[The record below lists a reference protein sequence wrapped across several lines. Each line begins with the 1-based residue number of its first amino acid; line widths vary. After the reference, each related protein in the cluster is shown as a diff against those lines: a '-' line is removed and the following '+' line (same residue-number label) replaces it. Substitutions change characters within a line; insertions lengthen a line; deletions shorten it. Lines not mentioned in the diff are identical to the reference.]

1 MKKKRWLDKPYNN
14 LNASLRETFG
24 EKVIKLSVDGGF
36 SCPNRDG
43 LVGRGGCVFCSE
55 EGSGDFAGSRCK
67 SITDQLSE
75 QIELLKAKWPKAK
88 YIAYFQSYSNT
99 YGDMSHMEKQF
110 QEALSLEGVVG
121 LAIATRAD
129 CIDDDVLNLLEQLN
143 KQTYLWVEMGLQ
155 SIYQTHHQWLN
166 TGYSPEQF
174 EKTAHQLG
182 SRGIRLVGHIILG
195 LPGAPETEVEDT
207 VDFLNRIP
215 LQGLKV
221 HMLNVLKHT
230 ALAQMYEE
238 CPFYL
243 LSEEAYINQVV
254 DIIERLKPSIVI
266 HRVTGDGAKS
276 LLVAPRWI
284 LNKRKVLNDL
294 QKAFKTRESYQGK
307 HLD

>member
-1 MKKKRWLDKPYNN
+1 MKMTKWLDKPYNN

-43 LVGRGGCVFCSE
+43 VVGTGGCVFCSE
-55 EGSGDFAGSRCK
+55 EGSGDFAGCRTQ

-75 QIELLKAKWPKAK
+75 QIELLKPKWPKAK

-99 YGDMSHMEKQF
+99 YGDISYMEKQF
-110 QEALSLEGVVG
+110 REALSLEGLVG
-121 LAIATRAD
+121 LAIATRVD
-129 CIDDDVLNLLEQLN
+129 CIDEDVLTLLGQLN
-143 KQTYLWVEMGLQ
+143 KETYLWVEMGLQ
-155 SIYQTHHQWLN
+155 SIYQAHHDWLN

-174 EKTAHQLG
+174 KETAGQLG
-182 SRGIRLVGHIILG
+182 DRGIRLVGHIILG
-195 LPGAPETEVEDT
+195 LPGSPETEVEDT
-207 VDFLNRIP
+207 VHFLNQLP
-215 LQGLKV
+215 LQGLKI

-230 ALAQMYEE
+230 ALAKMYEE
-238 CPFYL
+238 NPFDL
-243 LSEEAYINQVV
+243 MSEEAYINQVV

-266 HRVTGDGAKS
+266 HRVTGDGAKA
-276 LLVAPRWI
+276 LLIAPRWI

-294 QKAFKTRESYQGK
+294 QKAFKTRASYQGK

>member
-1 MKKKRWLDKPYNN
+1 MKMTKWLDKPYNN

-43 LVGRGGCVFCSE
+43 AVGTGGCVFCSE
-55 EGSGDFAGSRCK
+55 EGSGDFAGCRTK

-75 QIELLKAKWPKAK
+75 QIELLKPKWPKAK

-99 YGDMSHMEKQF
+99 YGDISYMEKQF
-110 QEALSLEGVVG
+110 REALSLEGVVG
-121 LAIATRAD
+121 LAIATRVD
-129 CIDDDVLNLLEQLN
+129 CIDEDVLTLLGQLN
-143 KQTYLWVEMGLQ
+143 KETYLWVEMGLQ
-155 SIYQTHHQWLN
+155 SIYQTHHDWLN

-174 EKTAHQLG
+174 KETAGQLG
-182 SRGIRLVGHIILG
+182 DRGIRLVGHIILG
-195 LPGAPETEVEDT
+195 LPGSPETEVEDM
-207 VDFLNRIP
+207 VHFLNQLP
-215 LQGLKV
+215 LQGLKI

-230 ALAQMYEE
+230 ALARIYEE
-238 CPFYL
+238 NPFDL
-243 LSEEAYINQVV
+243 MSEEAYINQVV

-266 HRVTGDGAKS
+266 HRVTGDGAKA
-276 LLVAPRWI
+276 LLIAPRWI

-294 QKAFKTRESYQGK
+294 QKAFKTRASYQGK

>member
-1 MKKKRWLDKPYNN
+1 MTIKKWLDKPYNN
-14 LNASLRETFG
+14 LNSSLRETFG

-43 LVGRGGCVFCSE
+43 VVGIGGCVFCSE
-55 EGSGDFAGSRCK
+55 EGSGDFAGCRTK

-75 QIELLKAKWPKAK
+75 QIQLLRPKWPKAK

-99 YGDMSHMEKQF
+99 YGDIAYMERQF
-110 QEALSLEGVVG
+110 RQALSLEGVVG
-121 LAIATRAD
+121 LAIATRVD
-129 CIDDDVLNLLEQLN
+129 CIDEAVLTLLEALN
-143 KQTYLWVEMGLQ
+143 KETYLWVEMGLQ
-155 SIYQTHHQWLN
+155 SIYQSQHDWLN

-174 EKTAHQLG
+174 REMAYQLG
-182 SRGIRLVGHIILG
+182 DKGIRLVGHIILG
-195 LPGAPETEVEDT
+195 LPGSPKTEVEET
-207 VDFLNRIP
+207 VNFLNELP
-215 LQGLKV
+215 LQGLKI

-230 ALAQMYEE
+230 ALAKIYEKN
-238 CPFYL
+238 PFDL

-254 DIIERLKPSIVI
+254 AIIEQLKPSIVI

-276 LLVAPRWI
+276 LLIAPRWI

-294 QKAFKTRESYQGK
+294 QKAFKTRASYQGK